1 MQIGVES
8 SRAVANRR
16 IFILDDDEI
25 IRAALQFM
33 LHDENEAHELDS
45 LAALLTKAESWT
57 PDLILLGQTYLQAQG
72 IAVLQRLLGELP
84 GVPVLL
90 VGDENDGLIREA
102 LAAGASAL
110 IPLPLR
116 LEAVRASVDA
126 SLQPIQFN

>member
-33 LHDENEAHELDS
+33 LHDENEAHELGS
-45 LAALLTKAESWT
+45 LEAVLDKAKTWV
-57 PDLILLGQTYLQAQG
+57 PDLILLGQTYLHAQG
-72 IAVLQRLLGELP
+72 IAALERLLSELH
-84 GVPVLL
+84 GIPVLL
-90 VGDENDGLIREA
+90 VGNEDDGMMREA

-116 LEAVRASVDA
+116 LEAVRTAVDA
-126 SLQPIQFN
+126 SLQPQAHA

>member
-8 SRAVANRR
+8 SRAVENRR

-33 LHDENEAHELDS
+33 LHDENAAHELGS
-45 LAALLTKAESWT
+45 MEAALDKARTWA
-57 PDLILLGQTYLQAQG
+57 PDLLLLGQTWLQAQG
-72 IAVLQRLLGELP
+72 IAALERLLSELP
-84 GVPVLL
+84 GIPVLL
-90 VGDENDGLIREA
+90 VGDQDDGMIREA

-116 LEAVRASVDA
+116 LESVRASVDA
-126 SLQPIQFN
+126 SLQPIEPS